1 MELFPHK
8 LIIIVYIIM
17 RLHTCFVLT
26 ICSYSSKELF
36 SFGYSEY
43 TEYIIFYSIGKITL
57 YSVAIKV
64 LGVTWM
70 ETRAQQMKLT
80 WPLYKT
86 LMSMHL
92 LEPGCGSK
100 RSQRMFG
107 LVSCHKPYVSCLVV
121 VYVNYYLLMF
131 MSNSRLFLIPA
142 SIHLYQS
149 LLVLDVYL
157 TLVSV
162 C

>member
-1 MELFPHK
+1 
-8 LIIIVYIIM
+8 M

-36 SFGYSEY
+36 SSGYSEY

-64 LGVTWM
+64 HGVTWM

-86 LMSMHL
+86 LMSMHS
-92 LEPGCGSK
+92 LEPGCGSE

-107 LVSCHKPYVSCLVV
+107 SVSCHKPYVSCIFVV

-131 MSNSRLFLIPA
+131 MNNSRLCLITA
-142 SIHLYQS
+142 SIYLYLS
-149 LLVLDVYL
+149 ASISFGRLFDFSVGLLIFF
-157 TLVSV
+157 
-162 C
+162 